1 MLSSRGNVFW
11 TPRVI
16 FVTGG
21 YAGWMPMV
29 LQEAQ
34 GGGGG
39 FWMYIHIDL
48 CDSGDLFRL
57 SHSGVGQ
64 NKTHSNKSE

>member
-1 MLSSRGNVFW
+1 MFSSRGNVFW

-16 FVTGG
+16 VWSWKKPGEGG
-21 YAGWMPMV
+21 DV
-29 LQEAQ
+29 
-34 GGGGG
+34 
-39 FWMYIHIDL
+39 FWMYIHLDL

-64 NKTHSNKSE
+64 NKKHSNKSE